1 MALRK
6 GRCSFLTISRKISEI
21 VECVQSNHNNS
32 VETFFFFFFFADYE
46 NFCQILLQRPFAWGS
61 AGMLFT
67 TRVTEEDLSI
77 MTKLAQGHFYKVIN
91 ILKQLPKS
99 MLLVFR

>member
-1 MALRK
+1 M
-6 GRCSFLTISRKISEI
+6 EI
-21 VECVQSNHNNS
+21 VECVQFNHNNS
-32 VETFFFFFFFADYE
+32 VETFFFFADYE

-67 TRVTEEDLSI
+67 TRVTEEDLAI
-77 MTKLAQGHFYKVIN
+77 MTKLAQGHFYKVIT
-91 ILKQLPKS
+91 ILKQLPRS